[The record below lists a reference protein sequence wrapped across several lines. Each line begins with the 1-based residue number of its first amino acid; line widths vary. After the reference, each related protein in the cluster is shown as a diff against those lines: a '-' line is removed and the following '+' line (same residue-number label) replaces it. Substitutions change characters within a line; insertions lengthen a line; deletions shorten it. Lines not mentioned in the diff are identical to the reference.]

1 MSLQSDHKQ
10 AIDNLTTLAIAEVVG
25 VMELVKD
32 EPLQDFAGSLRN
44 TLPVIADE
52 FSTAAQLLAVDYY
65 DSSRTLANAPTP
77 YTATLVDYDSATPVN
92 SGIDY
97 AVAKT
102 YKEKPWET
110 VLSLM
115 AGNMQRVVAGA
126 DRENLSLNIVTD
138 PDGTMYERVPS
149 ANACSFCLTMAA
161 VAEVQRDQYFSRYHD
176 FCRCVGRP
184 IFVGQ
189 SPTELPIYSQVRSAY
204 SLADKEL
211 NRRRKE
217 VDYYSLKSRDAAKKW
232 PDLTL
237 TTKNHLRLVRQITG
251 WK

>member
-1 MSLQSDHKQ
+1 MSLQNRHKK
-10 AIDNLTTLAIAEVVG
+10 AIDDLTTVAMAEVVG
-25 VMELVKD
+25 VMELVRD

-44 TLPVIADE
+44 TLPAIADE

-65 DSSRTLANAPTP
+65 DTSRTLASPPSSFSASV
-77 YTATLVDYDSATPVN
+77 VDYDSRSPVE

-102 YKEKPWET
+102 YKEQPWEA
-110 VLSLM
+110 VVSLL

-126 DRENLSLNIVTD
+126 DRENLSLNIVLD
-138 PDGTMYERVPS
+138 PDGTRYERVPS

-161 VAEVQRDQYFSRYHD
+161 VAEVQRDEYFSRYHD
-176 FCRCVGRP
+176 YCRCVGRP

-189 SPTELPIYSQVRSAY
+189 EPTELPVYSQVRSAY
-204 SLADKEL
+204 NLANKEL
-211 NRRRKE
+211 QRRRDE
-217 VDYYSLKSRDAAKKW
+217 VGYLSLKRNTAAKRY